1 MRRAGGALAHALSAN
16 LRYLSVIHDDRPGH
30 AQPMLR
36 IKKFESL
43 GRKAG
48 GAQFGALAREE
59 LSWLLLPERHPVLLE
74 AQRADM
80 LLSRTKLVAALFA
93 LLTPLWGILDWLFF
107 PEALARGLLIGRA
120 LATLAFVSILALFND
135 PAGLARNARQA
146 LLLLFAVPSLFFLYS
161 AVLLEQH
168 ALSGMA
174 QALAATHAFLP
185 FLVLAGLSI
194 FPLTVLESALLALPI
209 LAAKAGAGL
218 LYWPDVDWPQ
228 ALGAF
233 WLLLLIGA
241 VATLASMSQLAFII
255 ALMRSAIRDRLTGA
269 FSRQGGGELLA
280 LQFLQSVRGGTPLA
294 VAFIDLDYFKRI
306 NDEHGHE
313 AGDRALAGAAGCMAR
328 QLRAVDILVRWG
340 GEEFVIVMP
349 NATAE
354 KAAVA
359 LERLRAGGFGERP
372 EGGPLTASIGLAER
386 IEDQADDWAMLLEL
400 ADARMYEAKEAGR
413 DRLVGRYRPVE

>member
-1 MRRAGGALAHALSAN
+1 MLCAVVRFPALARRPDKNMLLPKDIELLGKQAGG
-16 LRYLSVIHDDRPGH
+16 P
-30 AQPMLR
+30 
-36 IKKFESL
+36 
-43 GRKAG
+43 
-48 GAQFGALAREE
+48 QFGALAREE
-59 LSWLLLPERHPVLLE
+59 LVWLLLPNHHPALLE

-80 LLSRTKLVAALFA
+80 LLSRTRLVAALFA
-93 LLTPLWGILDWLFF
+93 LLTPLWGILDFLYF
-107 PEALARGLLIGRA
+107 PETLAKELFIGRA
-120 LATLAFVSILALFND
+120 LATLAFVSILMFFND
-135 PAGLARNARQA
+135 PAGLARHARQA
-146 LLLLFAVPSLFFLYS
+146 LLLLFSVPSLFFLHS
-161 AVLLEQH
+161 AILLEQH

-194 FPLTVLESALLALPI
+194 FPLTALEAALLALPI
-209 LAAKAGAGL
+209 LTAKAGAGL
-218 LYWPDVDWPQ
+218 LGWPDVDWPE

-255 ALMRSAIRDRLTGA
+255 ALIRNAIRDRLTGA

-280 LQFLQSVRGGTPLA
+280 LLFGQSVRNDAPLA

-313 AGDRALAGAAGCMAR
+313 AGDRALTGAARRMAG

-349 NATAE
+349 NATAA

-359 LERLRAGGFGERP
+359 LERLHAVGFGERP
-372 EGGPLTASIGLAER
+372 EGGPLTASIGIAER
-386 IEDQADDWAMLLEL
+386 IEDQADDWSMLVEL
-400 ADARMYEAKEAGR
+400 ADARMYEAKQAGR
-413 DRLVGRYRPVE
+413 NRIVGRYRP

>member
-1 MRRAGGALAHALSAN
+1 MQILSK
-16 LRYLSVIHDDRPGH
+16 L
-30 AQPMLR
+30 
-36 IKKFESL
+36 L

-59 LSWLLLPERHPVLLE
+59 LSWLLLPGRHPVLLE
-74 AQRADM
+74 AQRAGM

-93 LLTPLWGILDWLFF
+93 VLTPLWGILDWLFF
-107 PEALARGLLIGRA
+107 PPSLAHGLLLGRA
-120 LATLAFVSILALFND
+120 LATLAFVSILAFFND

-161 AVLLEQH
+161 AVLLDRH
-168 ALSGMA
+168 TLTGMA

-194 FPLTVLESALLALPI
+194 FPLTVLETAMLALPL

-228 ALGAF
+228 TLGAF
-233 WLLLLIGA
+233 WLLLLIGT

-255 ALMRSAIRDRLTGA
+255 ALMRNAIRDRLTGA
-269 FSRQGGGELLA
+269 FSRQGGSELLA
-280 LQFLQSVRGGTPLA
+280 LQFLQSVRAGTPLA
-294 VAFIDLDYFKRI
+294 LAFIDLDHFKRV
-306 NDEHGHE
+306 NDEYGHE
-313 AGDRALAGAAGCMAR
+313 AGDRSLAGAAERMAR
-328 QLRAVDILVRWG
+328 QLRAIDILVRWG

-349 NATAE
+349 NATAG

-386 IEDQADDWAMLLEL
+386 IEDQADDWAMLIEL
-400 ADARMYEAKEAGR
+400 ADARMYEAKQAGR
-413 DRLVGRYRPVE
+413 NRLVGRYRPVE

>member
-1 MRRAGGALAHALSAN
+1 MQILSFK
-16 LRYLSVIHDDRPGH
+16 L
-30 AQPMLR
+30 
-36 IKKFESL
+36 L

-168 ALSGMA
+168 ALTGVA
-174 QALAATHAFLP
+174 RALAATHAFLP

-194 FPLTVLESALLALPI
+194 FPLTALEAALLALPI

-218 LYWPDVDWPQ
+218 LYWPVVDWPQ

-233 WLLLLIGA
+233 WLLLLTGT

-280 LQFLQSVRGGTPLA
+280 LQFHQSVRGGTPLA
-294 VAFIDLDYFKRI
+294 VAFIDLDHFKRI

-313 AGDRALAGAAGCMAR
+313 AGDRALAGAVERMAR

-359 LERLRAGGFGERP
+359 LERLRAGSFGERP

>member
-1 MRRAGGALAHALSAN
+1 
-16 LRYLSVIHDDRPGH
+16 
-30 AQPMLR
+30 MLPNTL
-36 IKKFESL
+36 EML

-59 LSWLLLPERHPVLLE
+59 LSWLLLPGRHPALLE

-93 LLTPLWGILDWLFF
+93 LLTPLWGIIDFLLF
-107 PEALARGLLIGRA
+107 PEGLARGLLVGRA
-120 LATLAFVSILALFND
+120 FATLAFVSILAFFND

-146 LLLLFAVPSLFFLYS
+146 LLLLFSVPSLFFLYS
-161 AVLLEQH
+161 AVLLELH

-174 QALAATHAFLP
+174 RALAATHAFLP

-194 FPLTVLESALLALPI
+194 FPLTALEAALLALPI
-209 LAAKAGAGL
+209 LVAKAGAGL
-218 LYWPDVDWPQ
+218 LDWPDVDWPQ

-233 WLLLLIGA
+233 WLLLMIGA
-241 VATLASMSQLAFII
+241 VAALASMSQLAFII
-255 ALMRSAIRDRLTGA
+255 ALMRNAIRDRLTGA

-294 VAFIDLDYFKRI
+294 VAFVDLDHFKRI

-313 AGDRALAGAAGCMAR
+313 AGDRALAGAAESMTR

-359 LERLRAGGFGERP
+359 LERLRAAGFGARP

-386 IEDQADDWAMLLEL
+386 IEDQADDWTMLLEL
-400 ADARMYEAKEAGR
+400 ADARMYEAKQAGR
-413 DRLVGRYRPVE
+413 NRLVGRNRAEAPAPVK